1 MNSAYS
7 RGVIPPEAG
16 FAVACFAGV
25 LCFADVAGPLAGVVP
40 TRAVPTDFFTIV
52 LRYPPLGVRT
62 NPSFFIVGLAAPAP
76 GLFFIPG
83 RMTMGVLGLVA
94 GLLSS
99 FVRTLGTDRTGLLNI
114 AASFRLNAMNSA
126 YSRGVIPGSFALAG
140 LLGDFVTG
148 LVPGDFVRGLV
159 PGDFVLSILGPVPGD
174 FVIGFVPVPG
184 DFVRDLVVPGDL
196 VPVPLGTRP
205 LGLDL
210 TPGRPRIALGVPPV
224 FTPGDIDGRAPG
236 DTDGRPVEAGR
247 FTGREAPVGNARPVD
262 WERPAEFGFGLPVDG
277 DRAGDFCVGDLV
289 AFVPGDLLLGFVPG
303 DLLLGFVPRDL
314 GFVPGVPGFVP
325 EGRTPGDF
333 ERFIPGDLVRF
344 TTLVP
349 GDVFF
354 TVIFLG
360 SCVSLSW
367 CAFWF

>member
-126 YSRGVIPGSFALAG
+126 YSRGVIPGSFAALAG
-140 LLGDFVTG
+140 LLGDFITG
-148 LVPGDFVRGLV
+148 LMPGDFVRGLV

-174 FVIGFVPVPG
+174 FVRGLVPVPG
-184 DFVRDLVVPGDL
+184 DFVRDLVVL
-196 VPVPLGTRP
+196 
-205 LGLDL
+205 
-210 TPGRPRIALGVPPV
+210 
-224 FTPGDIDGRAPG
+224 ID
-236 DTDGRPVEAGR
+236 
-247 FTGREAPVGNARPVD
+247 
-262 WERPAEFGFGLPVDG
+262 
-277 DRAGDFCVGDLV
+277 
-289 AFVPGDLLLGFVPG
+289 
-303 DLLLGFVPRDL
+303 
-314 GFVPGVPGFVP
+314 
-325 EGRTPGDF
+325 
-333 ERFIPGDLVRF
+333 
-344 TTLVP
+344 
-349 GDVFF
+349 
-354 TVIFLG
+354 
-360 SCVSLSW
+360 
-367 CAFWF
+367 CA